1 MNEQAQTKTVDT
13 EQEQGVTF
21 EQLEAA
27 LAGNPA
33 TPAETQEPIHAPEV
47 DAAQSDVDAPAEIP
61 ESYTAKQLAERLEIK
76 PSELY
81 KNLQI
86 DVGNDQT
93 LSLGEIKDRAKELVQ
108 SEALRAEALSARE
121 SGELELLQKS
131 QALVTAQQQA
141 GIEVSPEMME
151 YHAEQVRQYAAT
163 QDRIFAQLQP
173 GLGDEVAR
181 TEANNDIAK
190 VWADLGFSKPE
201 SGVIADA
208 RLRVLALRYSRLK
221 ADIDGVA
228 GTRKR
233 GAKDQKPRVHTKTGN
248 DVTQINSQLGGG
260 KLTQRQAV
268 DQLGK
273 LLEK

>member
-1 MNEQAQTKTVDT
+1 
-13 EQEQGVTF
+13 
-21 EQLEAA
+21 
-27 LAGNPA
+27 
-33 TPAETQEPIHAPEV
+33 
-47 DAAQSDVDAPAEIP
+47 
-61 ESYTAKQLAERLEIK
+61 
-76 PSELY
+76 
-81 KNLQI
+81 
-86 DVGNDQT
+86 
-93 LSLGEIKDRAKELVQ
+93 
-108 SEALRAEALSARE
+108 
-121 SGELELLQKS
+121 
-131 QALVTAQQQA
+131 
-141 GIEVSPEMME
+141 MME

-228 GTRKR
+228 GTRQR

>member
-1 MNEQAQTKTVDT
+1 MNEQAQTQTVDT

-47 DAAQSDVDAPAEIP
+47 DAAQSDVDAPEEIP

-108 SEALRAEALSARE
+108 SETLRAEALSARE

-131 QALVTAQQQA
+131 
-141 GIEVSPEMME
+141 
-151 YHAEQVRQYAAT
+151 
-163 QDRIFAQLQP
+163 
-173 GLGDEVAR
+173 
-181 TEANNDIAK
+181 
-190 VWADLGFSKPE
+190 
-201 SGVIADA
+201 
-208 RLRVLALRYSRLK
+208 
-221 ADIDGVA
+221 
-228 GTRKR
+228 
-233 GAKDQKPRVHTKTGN
+233 
-248 DVTQINSQLGGG
+248 
-260 KLTQRQAV
+260 
-268 DQLGK
+268 
-273 LLEK
+273 